1 MADLFSGVSAQSTP
15 SVFNFGT
22 HAVRIVV
29 RDGEPW
35 FVASDVCATLGYRD
49 AEKGTRNLGAH
60 QKADTQIV
68 GTSSNGTEQARRIT
82 IINESGLYR
91 LVLRSRKPEAEKF
104 SDWVTGEVLPSIR
117 KTGRYEKPGS
127 EMTVNEMVEKMTRQ
141 VSEPNG
147 HPALLFMPLVEAV
160 QRKLAP
166 SAQPTLR
173 GRRWLIE
180 TDAQGVET
188 VQPIGQD
195 DFISNW
201 PRLVK
206 DVATGE
212 CLRSSAEL
220 VNMANACTARLQQRM
235 NQEASRANAALFRQ
249 TAPGRLEKVG
259 TP

>member
-1 MADLFSGVSAQSTP
+1 MNDLFSGASAQSTP
-15 SVFNFGT
+15 SVFNFGA

-35 FVASDVCATLGYRD
+35 FVATDVAAALGYLTAKD
-49 AEKGTRNLGAH
+49 AARNLSEH
-60 QKADTQIV
+60 QKGGHILPTPGGDQRV
-68 GTSSNGTEQARRIT
+68 T

-160 QRKLAP
+160 QRKMAP

-180 TDAQGVET
+180 TDAHGVET

-195 DFISNW
+195 DFVANW
-201 PRLVK
+201 SRLVK
-206 DVATGE
+206 DIASGE

-249 TAPGRLEKVG
+249 TAPGRLERL
-259 TP
+259 P

>member
-1 MADLFSGVSAQSTP
+1 MADLFSGASAQSTP

-35 FVASDVCATLGYRD
+35 FVASDVAAALGYRD
-49 AEKGTRNLGAH
+49 AQDAGRSLKPEQKGTQNVRTPGGD
-60 QKADTQIV
+60 QRV
-68 GTSSNGTEQARRIT
+68 T

-117 KTGRYEKPGS
+117 KTGRYEKLGR

-160 QRKLAP
+160 QRKLTP

-180 TDAQGVET
+180 TDAHGVET

-195 DFISNW
+195 DFVANW
-201 PRLVK
+201 SRLVK
-206 DVATGE
+206 DIASGE

>member
-1 MADLFSGVSAQSTP
+1 MADLFSGASAQSTP

-49 AEKGTRNLGAH
+49 AEKGTRNLGSH

-68 GTSSNGTEQARRIT
+68 GTSSNGTDQARRVT

-117 KTGRYEKPGS
+117 KTGRYE
-127 EMTVNEMVEKMTRQ
+127 E
-141 VSEPNG
+141 
-147 HPALLFMPLVEAV
+147 
-160 QRKLAP
+160 P
-166 SAQPTLR
+166 SAQPQPTLR
-173 GRRWLIE
+173 GRRWLIS
-180 TDAQGVET
+180 TDAHGVET
-188 VQPIGQD
+188 VQPIGED
-195 DFISNW
+195 DFITSW
-201 PRLVK
+201 SRLVK
-206 DVATGE
+206 DIASGE

-235 NQEASRANAALFRQ
+235 NQEASRANAVLFRQ
-249 TAPGRLEKVG
+249 TAPGRLERVEHA
-259 TP
+259 

>member
-15 SVFNFGT
+15 SVFNFGA

-35 FVASDVCATLGYRD
+35 FVATDVAAALGYLTAKD
-49 AEKGTRNLGAH
+49 AARNLSEH
-60 QKADTQIV
+60 QKGGHILPTP
-68 GTSSNGTEQARRIT
+68 GGEQRVT

-117 KTGRYEKPGS
+117 KTGRYEKPAA
-127 EMTVNEMVEKMTRQ
+127 Q
-141 VSEPNG
+141 P
-147 HPALLFMPLVEAV
+147 
-160 QRKLAP
+160 
-166 SAQPTLR
+166 QPTLR
-173 GRRWLIE
+173 GRRWLIS
-180 TDAQGVET
+180 TDAHGVET
-188 VQPIGQD
+188 VQPIGED
-195 DFISNW
+195 DFITNW

-206 DVATGE
+206 DIASGE

-235 NQEASRANAALFRQ
+235 NQEASRANAVVFRQ
-249 TAPGRLEKVG
+249 TSPGRLERVG
-259 TP
+259 HA

>member
-1 MADLFSGVSAQSTP
+1 MADLFSGASAQSTP
-15 SVFNFGT
+15 SVFNFGA
-22 HAVRIVV
+22 HAVRIIV

-35 FVASDVCATLGYRD
+35 FVATDVAAALGYLTAKD
-49 AEKGTRNLGAH
+49 AARNLSEH
-60 QKADTQIV
+60 QKGGHILPTPGGDQRV
-68 GTSSNGTEQARRIT
+68 T

-117 KTGRYEKPGS
+117 KTGRYDKPAA
-127 EMTVNEMVEKMTRQ
+127 E
-141 VSEPNG
+141 
-147 HPALLFMPLVEAV
+147 H
-160 QRKLAP
+160 
-166 SAQPTLR
+166 QPTLR

-195 DFISNW
+195 DFITNW
-201 PRLVK
+201 SRLVK
-206 DVATGE
+206 DIASGE

-235 NQEASRANAALFRQ
+235 NQEASQANAVLFRQ
-249 TAPGRLEKVG
+249 TAPGVLVRA
-259 TP
+259 

>member
-1 MADLFSGVSAQSTP
+1 MADLFSGASAQSTP

-35 FVASDVCATLGYRD
+35 FVASDVAAALGYRD
-49 AEKGTRNLGAH
+49 AQDAGRSLKPEQKGTQNVRTPG
-60 QKADTQIV
+60 
-68 GTSSNGTEQARRIT
+68 GEQRVT

-117 KTGRYEKPGS
+117 KTGRYQSPTAE
-127 EMTVNEMVEKMTRQ
+127 
-141 VSEPNG
+141 
-147 HPALLFMPLVEAV
+147 HH
-160 QRKLAP
+160 
-166 SAQPTLR
+166 PTLR

-180 TDAQGVET
+180 TDAHGVET

-195 DFISNW
+195 DFVANW
-201 PRLVK
+201 SRLVK
-206 DVATGE
+206 DIASGE